1 MAVIQTSQM
10 ANGLTI
16 ASVAMPASHSVS
28 LGVWVKAG
36 ARDERG
42 DEIGIAHFLEHMAF
56 KRDKEPNCPFHSQGC
71 RGCWRL
77 YQRPYRQRG
86 NGLLYPSA
94 AGISGNGI

>member
-1 MAVIQTSQM
+1 MEREEHMLTAKNDMAAIQQLLLERQRLMAVIQTSQM

-42 DEIGIAHFLEHMAF
+42 DENRH
-56 KRDKEPNCPFHSQGC
+56 CPFSGT
-71 RGCWRL
+71 
-77 YQRPYRQRG
+77 Y
-86 NGLLYPSA
+86 GL
-94 AGISGNGI
+94 